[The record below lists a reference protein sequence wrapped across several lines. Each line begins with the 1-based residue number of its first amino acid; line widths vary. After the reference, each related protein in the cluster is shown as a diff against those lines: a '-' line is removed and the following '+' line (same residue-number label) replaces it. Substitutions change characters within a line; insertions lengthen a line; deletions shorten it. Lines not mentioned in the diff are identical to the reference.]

1 MVQYEEYLHPDAGL
15 ARGVL
20 AMLHFARRS
29 LLIQLLSV
37 YLLFVLVV
45 LIGGVGVNAVV
56 EQQLRNDVQASD
68 QALAQDIALET
79 NLQLIGAEK
88 SLVAL
93 GDLAKQ
99 AGTSAAMERTFQTFQ
114 AARSD
119 VDQVYWLDTVG
130 IVRVSCSPLPKKC
143 MDTLGMGGVGS
154 EFAPPT
160 VVQRALNAPGP
171 APGPVFEVG
180 IASETTRNSGVII
193 AEPVKDLSGQL
204 VGIVAASISL
214 KELSVPLK
222 KVVTAQQTQGRQLMI
237 SIIDDQ
243 GRLIATPDD
252 ARILYTVLDEL
263 PGADQAL
270 RGHANSRL
278 GPGTDGQDWLF
289 SAVPVPDVGWAVVVQ
304 RPAGEAL
311 AVVGQ
316 FQFWLLMA
324 ALLFAIGGLLFWLM
338 LLVRVIRPLHT
349 LAIQHQA
356 LPASEQSIPVHAT
369 VLAAR
374 DDEVGHL
381 ARSLV
386 RLELDGL
393 EKLGELQTL
402 LETSNAVV
410 GSLEPHAVVGKIIR
424 EVRRLVDVQAA
435 AVLLPDEQGILR
447 VLVSDGHSERYNSGM
462 ALSPENASS
471 TAVLALRDGKPVQK
485 LLGPEQPSLSYDEG
499 FRAVLGIPIISR
511 HAGGVV
517 LLVHRTE
524 PHSFNQN
531 EIDLLLTFANYATL
545 AWEHAV
551 LYERSDERLR
561 EVARENE
568 LLYRQASEEK
578 QKLEAIMGSM
588 SDGLVL
594 TGIDGTVLY
603 ANVGTSNIVG
613 LPSEAL
619 ERHHISVLY
628 DALHARAVDLADCE
642 QALAQ
647 AESAEATELV
657 IEIRRYDRRRA
668 IHLRLFDVEDE
679 SGRPIGR
686 GLLLRDV
693 TRERELD
700 EFKTTLLAA
709 VGHELRTP
717 LAAIKGYASTL
728 LQKDVTWSLTDQH
741 HFLQTISGEAD
752 RLAQLVSNLLDLSRQ
767 EAGLLTLNRVSNRV
781 QDLVTKTMEQLSHP
795 DVMISLHISDDL
807 PLVNVDSARI
817 EVVLHNLVA
826 NALVYGQGEV
836 RISAE
841 RRDDMVVVSVA
852 DNGPGIAPD
861 DLPHVFERF
870 YRAQHGR
877 QQHSGGTGLG
887 LAICKAF
894 IEAHGSAI
902 WAESSVRGTTIS
914 FSLPLLTTLMQVGND
929 ANASNVAG
937 LSTAMQSGKL
947 QEVRGLRS
955 ADQSGRVL
963 PAATVAPV
971 DTTATRQRNGGS
983 YDDEGE
989 AY

>member
-1 MVQYEEYLHPDAGL
+1 MDCPKPIYNVVAKMVQYEEYLYPDVGL

-29 LLIQLLSV
+29 LLVQLLSV

-56 EQQLRNDVQASD
+56 EQQLFNDAQASD
-68 QALAQDIALET
+68 QALAQEIAVETSLHLSDAKNSILELS
-79 NLQLIGAEK
+79 NLVG
-88 SLVAL
+88 
-93 GDLAKQ
+93 Q
-99 AGTSAAMERTFQTFQ
+99 ADGLNGLDTPAAIARTFQAWK

-119 VDQVYWLDTVG
+119 VDHVYWLDPVG
-130 IVRVSCSPLPKKC
+130 DVVVFSPPLPGKHK
-143 MDTLGMGGVGS
+143 DKLVA
-154 EFAPPT
+154 EFSPPD
-160 VVQRALNAPGP
+160 VVRRALTATS
-171 APGPVFEVG
+171 PVFEVG
-180 IASETTRNSGVII
+180 AVVAPTFNAGVII
-193 AEPVKDLSGQL
+193 AYPAYARSGKL
-204 VGIVAASISL
+204 VGIVAANFSL
-214 KELSVPLK
+214 AKLSDPLGA
-222 KVVTAQQTQGRQLMI
+222 VVNAQKDQGRRLMI
-237 SIIDDQ
+237 SIIDDR
-243 GRLIATPDD
+243 GELIATPDPG
-252 ARILYTVLDEL
+252 RVLLTVLDEL

-270 RGHANSRL
+270 HGHVASRQGL
-278 GPGTDGQDWLF
+278 GPDGREWLY
-289 SAVPVPDVGWAVVVQ
+289 SAVPVPHVDWAVIVQ

-311 AVVGQ
+311 AVVTQ
-316 FQFWLLMA
+316 FHLWFLTA

-369 VLAAR
+369 MLAAR
-374 DDEVGHL
+374 NDEVGDL

-393 EKLGELQTL
+393 EKLGELRTL

-410 GSLEPHAVVGKIIR
+410 GSLEPHTVVGKIIR

-435 AVLLPDEQGILR
+435 AVLLPDEQGVLR
-447 VLVSDGHSERYNSGM
+447 VLVSDGHSERYNHLLS
-462 ALSPENASS
+462 LSPENASS

-485 LLGPEQPSLSYDEG
+485 LLDPEQQGPSLSYDEG
-499 FRAVLGIPIISR
+499 FRSVLGIPIISR

-517 LLVHRTE
+517 LLVHRSE
-524 PHSFNQN
+524 PHPFNQN

-568 LLYRQASEEK
+568 RLYQQASEEK

-594 TGIDGTVLY
+594 TGIDGMVLY
-603 ANVGTSNIVG
+603 ANLGASTITDVSI
-613 LPSEAL
+613 EAL
-619 ERHHISVLY
+619 ERRPISTLY
-628 DALHARAVDLADCE
+628 DALRTSAVDPVDCE
-642 QALAQ
+642 RTLAQ

-657 IEIRRYDRRRA
+657 VEIRRYDRRRV
-668 IHLRLFDVEDE
+668 IHLRLFDVVDE
-679 SGRPIGR
+679 LGQPIGR

-717 LAAIKGYASTL
+717 LAAIKGHASTL
-728 LQKDVTWSLTDQH
+728 LQNDVTWSLADQH
-741 HFLQTISGEAD
+741 HFLQTISSEAD

-767 EAGLLTLNRVSNRV
+767 EAGLLTLNRVPNRV

-795 DVMISLHISDDL
+795 DVIISLHIPDDL

-841 RRDDMVVVSVA
+841 RRDDAIVVSVS

-861 DLPHVFERF
+861 ELPHVFERF
-870 YRAQHGR
+870 YRARHGR
-877 QQHSGGTGLG
+877 RQHSGGTGLG

-902 WAESSVRGTTIS
+902 WAESSARGTTIS
-914 FSLPLLTTLMQVGND
+914 FSLPLQVGND
-929 ANASNVAG
+929 ASAP
-937 LSTAMQSGKL
+937 TAIRPGRV
-947 QEVRGLRS
+947 QEVGALHS
-955 ADQSGRVL
+955 SDQSGSVL
-963 PAATVAPV
+963 PATAALPV
-971 DTTATRQRNGGS
+971 NTTAAQITTEDRRHV
-983 YDDEGE
+983 
-989 AY
+989 